1 MSLEQ
6 HPWTSITGDLRR
18 YIARRVPAAEVEDVV
33 QDVLLRVVAS
43 KDALAEDRPLAPWVR
58 TVARNAVIDRH
69 RKRSASPP
77 PPDPAV
83 DAEGLTIEAQS
94 EAQRALLGIW
104 LRVTVDE
111 LPEPYREA
119 VHRVDV
125 LGEAQSDVADALQ
138 LPYSTIKSRVQRGR
152 AKLRDSFFR
161 CCDAELDARG
171 RIDSVRSRQ
180 DCPCCDP
187 QG

>member
-18 YIARRVPAAEVEDVV
+18 YVARRVPAGEIEDVV

-43 KDALAEDRPLAPWVR
+43 KDALSEDRPLSPWVQA
-58 TVARNAVIDRH
+58 VARNAVVDRH
-69 RKRSASPP
+69 RKRAASPP
-77 PPDPAV
+77 APAPAV
-83 DAEGLTIEAQS
+83 DAERLTIEAQS
-94 EAQRALLGIW
+94 EAQRTLLGIW
-104 LRVTVDE
+104 LRVAVDE

-125 LGEAQSDVADALQ
+125 LGEPQSEVADALQ

-161 CCDAELDARG
+161 CCDAELDAQG
-171 RIDSVRSRQ
+171 RVETVRSRD

-187 QG
+187 TT

>member
-18 YIARRVPAAEVEDVV
+18 YVARRVPESEVEDVV

-43 KDALAEDRPLAPWVR
+43 KDSLSEDRPIAPWVR
-58 TVARNAVIDRH
+58 AVARNAVIDRH
-69 RKRSASPP
+69 RKRTASPP
-77 PPDPAV
+77 APDPAV

-94 EAQRALLGIW
+94 EEQRTLLGIW
-104 LRVTVDE
+104 LRVAVDD

-125 LGEAQSDVADALQ
+125 LGQSQADVAAALQ
-138 LPYSTIKSRVQRGR
+138 LPPSTLKSRVQRGR

-161 CCDAELDARG
+161 CCDAELDAQG
-171 RIDSVRSRQ
+171 RVDNVRSRQ

-187 QG
+187 QR